1 MPEKAKVRTLAILAA
16 WIDAADT
23 MTPGYRT
30 MMNAKVMSG
39 TSRRISNRPQF
50 TLVRYV
56 VALFALFL
64 VCLPAGGE
72 AQSLRTSFGPPSS
85 EVAFRA
91 YRLGI
96 IPLDGKFTRFSGWLS
111 YDPDHTETCEVHLD
125 IDAASLDIADPASL
139 QPVVAGPD
147 FLDVKKFPS
156 LTYTGSCK
164 GDRLDGALGM
174 HGVTG
179 TFPLSL
185 TWSRHG
191 VEAEGRLVRAA
202 WGMTASPLLAGRTIR
217 IRVMIPLPPTS
228 AAARN

>member
-1 MPEKAKVRTLAILAA
+1 
-16 WIDAADT
+16 
-23 MTPGYRT
+23 
-30 MMNAKVMSG
+30 MMNAKVMFG
-39 TSRRISNRPQF
+39 ASRRISDRPQF
-50 TLVRYV
+50 TLMRCA
-56 VALFALFL
+56 VALLMVFL
-64 VCLPAGGE
+64 VCLPAGGQ
-72 AQSLRTSFGPPSS
+72 AQPRRTAFGPPSS

-96 IPLDGKFTRFSGWLS
+96 FPLDGKFTRFSGWLS
-111 YDPDHTETCEVHLD
+111 YDPDHTEFCEVHLD
-125 IDAASLDIADPASL
+125 IEAASLVIADPASL
-139 QPVVAGPD
+139 QPTVAGPD

-156 LTYTGSCK
+156 LTYTGSCN

-217 IRVMIPLPPTS
+217 IRVMIPLPQTS